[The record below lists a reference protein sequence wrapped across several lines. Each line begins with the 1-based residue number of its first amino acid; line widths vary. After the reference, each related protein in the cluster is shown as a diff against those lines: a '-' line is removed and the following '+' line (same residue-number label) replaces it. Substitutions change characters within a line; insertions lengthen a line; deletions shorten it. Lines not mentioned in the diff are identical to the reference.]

1 MQVFGKKTAIFVQKA
16 SKFACQPGA
25 KHHKIAI
32 SVVDVLQRRLHAEP
46 LFKAASP
53 CEFERI
59 FRTLIESG
67 VLPRQ
72 SALVAT
78 VGVSHPQLGIAV
90 AAVVVVGVLGI
101 LRHAGDFLVGGLP
114 HLLLALHPPGA
125 TRPFGRLVW
134 LALVAVGVNAI
145 VPCMHC
151 RACKVVATRI

>member
-16 SKFACQPGA
+16 SKFARQPGA

-46 LFKAASP
+46 LFKTASP

-90 AAVVVVGVLGI
+90 AAVV
-101 LRHAGDFLVGGLP
+101 
-114 HLLLALHPPGA
+114 
-125 TRPFGRLVW
+125 
-134 LALVAVGVNAI
+134 AVGVSEYCAMQAI
-145 VPCMHC
+145 SLSE
-151 RACKVVATRI
+151 ACHTFCSPYTHQAQLAFLVDWSGSHWLPSGSTP

>member
-1 MQVFGKKTAIFVQKA
+1 MQKA

-78 VGVSHPQLGIAV
+78 VGVSHPQIGIAV
-90 AAVVVVGVLGI
+90 ATVVVVGVLGI

-114 HLLLALHPPGA
+114 HLLLAIHPPGA
-125 TRPFGRLVW
+125 TRLFGGLVW